1 MPTIR
6 ESLDHAAVPARTCLE
21 HAHQAGIAFP
31 ATVLPYRGRDLIA
44 IAAVPEGDGRHAAR
58 LAGICAAGYRADL
71 VVLVTDTWVAKSERG
86 GLSPLT
92 GKPWERGEMQLLVEQ
107 HDALAKGWITE
118 ALVVLAVNRAG
129 DAASVHLAYRQD
141 GDRINWT
148 DPQEQVGNLNGLLVD
163 SLRSAMAGPDL
174 DQELLADLGVTPA
187 GFGPTPDQAGAH
199 SDVAMTRFLVERG
212 LAYVSLVVSAGT
224 ERERI
229 VRERLPDARTIGLA
243 GD

>member
-6 ESLDHAAVPARTCLE
+6 ESLDHAAATARTCLE
-21 HAHQAGIAFP
+21 RARRAGIDLP
-31 ATVLPYRGRDLIA
+31 ATVLPYRGQDLIA
-44 IAAVPEGDGRHAAR
+44 IAAVPEGDGRHAAQ
-58 LAGICAAGYRADL
+58 LAGMCAAGYRADL
-71 VVLVTDTWVAKSERG
+71 VVLVTDTWVAKSVRG

-129 DAASVHLAYRQD
+129 DAASLHLAYRQA
-141 GDRINWT
+141 GDRIDWEP
-148 DPQEQVGNLNGLLVD
+148 DWREVGDLNGFLVD
-163 SLRSAMAGPDL
+163 SLRGAMACPDL
-174 DQELLADLGVTPA
+174 DQSLLADLGAVPA
-187 GFGPTPDQAGAH
+187 AFGLTPDEAAAY
-199 SDVAMTRFLVERG
+199 SDVAVTRYLVERG
-212 LAYVSLVVSAGT
+212 LACVSLVVSAGT

-229 VRERLPDARTIGLA
+229 VRERFPDARTIGLA